1 MLTRNEDITYKVGNP
16 VFYKK
21 HVRTKI
27 EGRWRPFYRIIE
39 QKSPV
44 TYVLRNQL
52 DGKTV
57 ESHANDILLANVDDW
72 QIPATELG
80 QPRRKAAYVVP
91 PASDDSSSEDES
103 EPENAQQKMVR
114 RAQHEREDSD
124 SENEIPKMELAKRIR
139 ARELRE
145 QDEQAYASEEMQS
158 ASDAE
163 SEATIDYDISD
174 SMFIDEVQKCASQV
188 TGAKIF
194 MSKKSSRSK
203 KDQSVKLKTLLSAI
217 AGMI

>member
-1 MLTRNEDITYKVGNP
+1 
-16 VFYKK
+16 
-21 HVRTKI
+21 
-27 EGRWRPFYRIIE
+27 
-39 QKSPV
+39 
-44 TYVLRNQL
+44 
-52 DGKTV
+52 
-57 ESHANDILLANVDDW
+57 
-72 QIPATELG
+72 
-80 QPRRKAAYVVP
+80 
-91 PASDDSSSEDES
+91 
-103 EPENAQQKMVR
+103 MVR

-174 SMFIDEVQKCASQV
+174 SMLIDEVQKCASQV

-194 MSKKSSRSK
+194 KSKKSSRSK

>member
-1 MLTRNEDITYKVGNP
+1 M
-16 VFYKK
+16 
-21 HVRTKI
+21 
-27 EGRWRPFYRIIE
+27 
-39 QKSPV
+39 
-44 TYVLRNQL
+44 

-57 ESHANDILLANVDDW
+57 ESHANDILLAKVDDW

-80 QPRRKAAYVVP
+80 QPRRKAAVS

-103 EPENAQQKMVR
+103 EPENARQRMVR

-124 SENEIPKMELAKRIR
+124 FENEIPKMELAKRIR

-174 SMFIDEVQKCASQV
+174 SMLIDEVQKCASQV

-194 MSKKSSRSK
+194 KSKKVFK
-203 KDQSVKLKTLLSAI
+203 VQEGPECKTQNLVKRYRWNDLI
-217 AGMI
+217 N